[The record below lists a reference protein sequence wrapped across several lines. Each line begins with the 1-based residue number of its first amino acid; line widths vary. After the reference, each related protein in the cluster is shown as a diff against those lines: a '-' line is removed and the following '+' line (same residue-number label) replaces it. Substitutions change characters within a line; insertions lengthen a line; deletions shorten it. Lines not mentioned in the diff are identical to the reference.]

1 MRTAPTVVKDL
12 SHISH
17 LYCCERGVA
26 APRPDLVGTS
36 GLGGEGTTT
45 GGGAGTPGAAAG
57 AATSVAGGTG
67 VVT

>member
-12 SHISH
+12 SHVSH

-26 APRPDLVGTS
+26 EPRPDLAGAS

-45 GGGAGTPGAAAG
+45 GEGAAAG
-57 AATSVAGGTG
+57 AATSVAGGAG